1 MDKIVILPKGVCC
14 DRIEVELD
22 GDAIKHV
29 EFIGGCD
36 GNGIALGRLL
46 AGMNPEKAAA
56 ILAGVNCEGKG
67 TSCADQF
74 ARGIREQLSLPAKA
88 DGTVA
93 N

>member
-29 EFIGGCD
+29 EFIGGCH
-36 GNGIALGRLL
+36 GNGQAIGRLL
-46 AGMNPEKAAA
+46 VGMKPEKAADV
-56 ILAGVNCEGKG
+56 LAGVNCEGKG

-74 ARGIREQLSLPAKA
+74 ARGIREQVPFPAE
-88 DGTVA
+88 
-93 N
+93 